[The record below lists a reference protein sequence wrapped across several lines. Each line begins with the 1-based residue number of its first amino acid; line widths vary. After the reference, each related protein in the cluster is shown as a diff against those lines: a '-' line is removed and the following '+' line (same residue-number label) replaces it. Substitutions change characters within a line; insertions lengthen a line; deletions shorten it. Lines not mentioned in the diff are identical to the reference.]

1 MAGMKLLAL
10 GLLSVWV
17 RVVIDFW
24 GLVCDW
30 AIGRMG

>member
-10 GLLSVWV
+10 GLLSVRV

-30 AIGRMG
+30 AIDRMG